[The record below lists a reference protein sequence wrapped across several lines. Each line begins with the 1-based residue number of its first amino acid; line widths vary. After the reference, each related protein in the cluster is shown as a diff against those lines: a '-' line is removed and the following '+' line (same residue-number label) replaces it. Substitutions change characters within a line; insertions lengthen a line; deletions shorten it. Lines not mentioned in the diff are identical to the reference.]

1 MSLAPGERQAL
12 ARIEEKLRDSD
23 PALAARIAT
32 FTELT
37 RFGQVPRWKCLSPWR
52 LRISRH
58 LPIGI
63 VLAGL
68 GLLILIVAL
77 FAHSGGRHVPS
88 QASCGVAIAQ
98 TAGCHSASHTR
109 SGHGRPA
116 GASHQGRP
124 RHLGH

>member
-12 ARIEEKLRDSD
+12 ARIEEALRDSD

-37 RFGQVPRWKCLSPWR
+37 RCGRIPRWKWLSPWR

-63 VLAGL
+63 VFAGL
-68 GLLILIVAL
+68 GLLILMVAL
-77 FAHSGGRHVPS
+77 FSHSGGGRGPA
-88 QASCGVAIAQ
+88 QGSCRVAIVQ
-98 TAGCHSASHTR
+98 TAGCHSAGRTPAAP
-109 SGHGRPA
+109 GRPGPADSRRAPA
-116 GASHQGRP
+116 G
-124 RHLGH
+124 